1 MKTHASIKH
10 ATDATERDLHGYTA
24 DLIRICGVP
33 GLIAYHVPNEGQRAA
48 RTGAFLKR
56 MMMVPGVADFALVL
70 PGGRAAFL
78 EIKTAKGRQS
88 PEQRAFEAACRENGT
103 PYRIARSPEEAM
115 RALHELGAIRDL
127 ARRAQQA
134 RAA

>member
-1 MKTHASIKH
+1 M
-10 ATDATERDLHGYTA
+10 TERDLHGYVA
-24 DLIRICGVP
+24 DLIRLCRVP
-33 GLIAYHVPNEGQRAA
+33 GLIAYHVANEGQRAP

-56 MMMVPGVADFALVL
+56 MLMVPGVADFALVL

-88 PEQRAFEAACRENGT
+88 PEQRAFEVACRENGT

-127 ARRAQQA
+127 ARRVQQA
-134 RAA
+134 SGA